1 METST
6 QKYDTLYFQHSLE
19 LERFL
24 SAIDTVVKNVFTM
37 LNRMI
42 WKNQFCSSS
51 IKNKNNNNNNK
62 EWESCKSICV
72 LKYQTERL
80 WWHFEITSCNLP
92 EFLEKLI
99 FKKKEQEFNGLKW
112 LKPGWETE

>member
-24 SAIDTVVKNVFTM
+24 SAIKKKKKNVFTM

-42 WKNQFCSSS
+42 WKIGFVAV
-51 IKNKNNNNNNK
+51 
-62 EWESCKSICV
+62 V
-72 LKYQTERL
+72 LKIKII
-80 WWHFEITSCNLP
+80 IT
-92 EFLEKLI
+92 I
-99 FKKKEQEFNGLKW
+99 TRNGKAA
-112 LKPGWETE
+112 KVFVF

>member
-42 WKNQFCSSS
+42 WKIGFVAV
-51 IKNKNNNNNNK
+51 
-62 EWESCKSICV
+62 V
-72 LKYQTERL
+72 LKIKII
-80 WWHFEITSCNLP
+80 IT
-92 EFLEKLI
+92 I
-99 FKKKEQEFNGLKW
+99 TRNGKAANVFVF
-112 LKPGWETE
+112 

>member
-42 WKNQFCSSS
+42 WKIGFVAV
-51 IKNKNNNNNNK
+51 
-62 EWESCKSICV
+62 V
-72 LKYQTERL
+72 LKIKII
-80 WWHFEITSCNLP
+80 IT
-92 EFLEKLI
+92 I
-99 FKKKEQEFNGLKW
+99 TRNGKAA
-112 LKPGWETE
+112 KVFVF